1 MDQDSKHPSSQDEQK
16 VKNGTQNSQGIAIIV
31 EAAAKEYARQ
41 TETYDK
47 VYQRASFA
55 LAACGIFMAAMV
67 RFINAN
73 TVLSA
78 LKSVFVIGVI
88 GVFDRNFF
96 LATSFLML
104 LVSMMMFL
112 WLLRGKCMEALGVEL
127 VENLDVEKRGDIES
141 YRWLKDGYIKA
152 IKSIKLNSS
161 IKQKQYNRAL
171 RVLLISLVL
180 FAISFFLQE
189 V

>member
-16 VKNGTQNSQGIAIIV
+16 VKNGTQNSQSIAIIV

-78 LKSVFVIGVI
+78 LKSVFVIGVL
-88 GVFDRNFF
+88 GRTFF

-112 WLLRGKCMEALGVEL
+112 WLIRGKCMEALGVEL

-171 RVLLISLVL
+171 SVLLISLVL
-180 FAISFFLQE
+180 FAISFLLQE

>member
-1 MDQDSKHPSSQDEQK
+1 MDQDSKHSSSQDEQK
-16 VKNGTQNSQGIAIIV
+16 VKNDTQKSQSIAIIV

-73 TVLSA
+73 TVLCA
-78 LKSVFVIGVI
+78 LKSVFVIGLL
-88 GVFDRNFF
+88 DRNFF

-171 RVLLISLVL
+171 SVLLISLVL
-180 FAISFFLQE
+180 FTISFLLQE

>member
-16 VKNGTQNSQGIAIIV
+16 VKNGTQNSQSIAIIV

-78 LKSVFVIGVI
+78 LKSVFVIGVF
-88 GVFDRNFF
+88 GRTFF

-171 RVLLISLVL
+171 SVLLISLVL
-180 FAISFFLQE
+180 FAISFLLQE

>member
-1 MDQDSKHPSSQDEQK
+1 MDQDSKHPSSQDEPK
-16 VKNGTQNSQGIAIIV
+16 GKDDTQNSQSMAIIV

-73 TVLSA
+73 TVLCA
-78 LKSVFVIGVI
+78 LKSVFVIGVL
-88 GVFDRNFF
+88 DRNFF

-127 VENLDVEKRGDIES
+127 VENLDVEKREILNPIDG
-141 YRWLKDGYIKA
+141 LKMGIL
-152 IKSIKLNSS
+152 KLSNP
-161 IKQKQYNRAL
+161 
-171 RVLLISLVL
+171 
-180 FAISFFLQE
+180 
-189 V
+189 

>member
-16 VKNGTQNSQGIAIIV
+16 VKNGTQNSQSIAIIV

-78 LKSVFVIGVI
+78 LKSVFVIGVL
-88 GVFDRNFF
+88 GRTFF

-180 FAISFFLQE
+180 FAISFLLQE

>member
-16 VKNGTQNSQGIAIIV
+16 GKDNTQNSQSIAIIV

-47 VYQRASFA
+47 VYQRAIFA
-55 LAACGIFMAAMV
+55 LAACGIFMAAMA
-67 RFINAN
+67 RFVNAN

-78 LKSVFVIGVI
+78 LRSVFVIGVL
-88 GVFDRNFF
+88 GRTFF

-104 LVSMMMFL
+104 LVSMMLFL
-112 WLLRGKCMEALGVEL
+112 WLLRGKRMEALGVEL
-127 VENLDVEKRGDIES
+127 VENLDVEKWGTIES

-152 IKSIKLNSS
+152 IKSIKINSS
-161 IKQKQYNRAL
+161 LKQKQYNRAL
-171 RVLLISLVL
+171 SVLLISLVL
-180 FAISFFLQE
+180 FAISFLLQE

>member
-16 VKNGTQNSQGIAIIV
+16 VKNNTQNFQSIAIIV

-47 VYQRASFA
+47 VYQRTSFA

-78 LKSVFVIGVI
+78 LRSVFVIGVL
-88 GVFDRNFF
+88 GRTFF

-112 WLLRGKCMEALGVEL
+112 WLLRGERMEALGVEL
-127 VENLDVEKRGDIES
+127 VENLDVEKRGTIES
-141 YRWLKDGYIKA
+141 CRWLKDGYIKA

-171 RVLLISLVL
+171 SVLLISLVL
-180 FAISFFLQE
+180 FAISFLLQE

>member
-16 VKNGTQNSQGIAIIV
+16 VKNCTQNPQSIAIIV

-73 TVLSA
+73 TVLCA
-78 LKSVFVIGVI
+78 LKSVFVISVL
-88 GVFDRNFF
+88 DRNFF

-127 VENLDVEKRGDIES
+127 VENLDVEKRGTIES

-161 IKQKQYNRAL
+161 LKQKQYNRAL
-171 RVLLISLVL
+171 SVLLISLVL
-180 FAISFFLQE
+180 FAISFLLQE